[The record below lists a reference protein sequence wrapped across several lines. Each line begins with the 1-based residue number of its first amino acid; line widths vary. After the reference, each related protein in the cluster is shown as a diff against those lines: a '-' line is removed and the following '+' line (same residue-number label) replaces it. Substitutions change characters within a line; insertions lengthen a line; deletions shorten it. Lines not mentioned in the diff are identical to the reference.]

1 MKHTPT
7 WTAIAAA
14 CLLCAGAA
22 SAAPANTLPAGV
34 RGPVTETVYDG
45 TSDDL
50 LTAGLGKTGLM
61 GAAPAFADPLHPTPA
76 ELRRNAIYVNY
87 RALVDYT
94 AAGGMGVFYGPN
106 IDVDGRDTLGEGKVP
121 GRETLAWYD
130 DGSGLQN
137 VTLMVQ
143 VPDRFDPARPC
154 IVTATSS
161 GSRGIYG
168 AIGTAGEWG
177 LKHGCAVAYTDKGSG
192 NGLHE
197 LGANLVTLR
206 DGRVVDAASAGTE
219 ALFRAPLSD
228 AEREALLAQAPYRVA
243 YKHAHSKQ
251 NPEADW
257 GRHTLEAVRFAFWV
271 LNERYGKVGRDG
283 RREATLQP
291 RNTIVIASSVS
302 NGGGAALAAAE
313 QDREGLIDG
322 VAVSEPNA
330 QPRWMHGLTIREGD
344 TPVATIGRP
353 LADYFTYANLY
364 QPCALLAPAA
374 GGGAAVASAFWPAAF
389 TASAQNRC
397 TALAAKGLVAGAT
410 LAEQA
415 DDALARLHAYGWT
428 TDADFL
434 HQSHYRFATNSI
446 ATTYTNAY
454 GRFGVEDRLCG
465 FSFAN
470 TDAAGAPIAPS
481 ASAVASIFSTGNGVP
496 PTTGVNI
503 VYDASSG
510 GAKLDFLAVSPST
523 GVADFA
529 LDGALCQRSL
539 VTGRDAADRLLTG
552 AQREAAQRVRRGVT
566 EVRLDGR
573 LRGKP
578 VLIVAGRSD
587 ALLPVNHAARAYY
600 ARTQAHGGADNVRY
614 VEVTNAQHFDSFIS
628 LGAFLGYDARFI
640 PLHVYFNR
648 AMDAMWAHLTQG
660 AALPPSQVVHTVP
673 RGGSPGAAPALTSAN
688 VPAIQ
693 AAPAEGARIVF
704 GDGTLV
710 VPK

>member
-1 MKHTPT
+1 MLSG
-7 WTAIAAA
+7 A
-14 CLLCAGAA
+14 AA

-34 RGPVTETVYDG
+34 RGPVTETTYDG
-45 TSDDL
+45 VADDL

-61 GAAPAFADPLHPTPA
+61 GATPAFADPLAPTPA

-106 IDVDGRDTLGEGKVP
+106 IDAEGRDTLGEGKVA
-121 GRETLAWYD
+121 GRETLAWHD
-130 DGSGLQN
+130 DGSGRQN

-177 LKHGCAVAYTDKGSG
+177 LKRGCAVAYTDKGSG

-197 LGANLVTLR
+197 LTADRVTLR
-206 DGRVVDAASAGTE
+206 DGRVVDAAAAGTE

-243 YKHAHSKQ
+243 YKHAHSRQ

-257 GRHTLEAVRFAFWV
+257 GRHTLQAVRFAFWV

-283 RREATLQP
+283 RREATLNA

-330 QPRWMHGLTIREGD
+330 QPRWLHGLAIRQGD
-344 TPVATIGRP
+344 TAVATIGRP
-353 LADYFTYANLY
+353 LADYFTFANLY

-374 GGGAAVASAFWPAAF
+374 GGGTAVASAFWPAAF

-397 TALAAKGLVAGAT
+397 TALAAQGLLAGST

-415 DDALARLHAYGWT
+415 EDALARLHAYGWT
-428 TDADFL
+428 RDADFL

-470 TDAAGAPIAPS
+470 TDSAGAPAAPS
-481 ASAVASIFSTGNGVP
+481 ATGVASIFSTGNGVP
-496 PTTGVNI
+496 PTTGVNV
-503 VYDASSG
+503 VYDASAG
-510 GAKLDFLAVSPST
+510 GAKLDFLAVSPGS
-523 GVADFA
+523 GLADFA

-539 VTGRDAADRLLTG
+539 VTGRDDSDRLLSG
-552 AQREAAQRVRRGVT
+552 AQREAAQRVRRGIT

-587 ALLPVNHAARAYY
+587 ALLPVNHTARAYY
-600 ARTQAHGGADNVRY
+600 ARVQAQGAADNVRY
-614 VEVTNAQHFDSFIS
+614 VEVTNAQHFDGFIS
-628 LGAFLGYDARFI
+628 LGAFLGYDTRFI

-673 RGGSPGAAPALTSAN
+673 RGGSPGAAPALTAAH
-688 VPAIQ
+688 VPPIQ
-693 AAPAEGARIVF
+693 AAPAESARIVF
-704 GDGTLV
+704 GAGTLS
-710 VPK
+710 VPD